1 MLPLPPLNALRAFEA
16 AARHLSFSR
25 AAAELNVTPAAVSH
39 QVKALEEYL
48 GTPLFRRLT
57 RAVVLTEAGQ
67 AGVPALRQGFAKLGE
82 AADLL
87 RADETAG
94 ALTVSVAPSFGAKWL
109 VPRLDRFAA
118 AHPDIDIR
126 IDASMAPADFARDG
140 IDVAVRFGHGV
151 YPGLHVEKLFDEEV
165 VPVCTPALCKGPPAL
180 HEPAD
185 LRRHTLIHIALRG
198 RDQTWPDWPMWLR
211 SAGVEGIDATR
222 GPRFS
227 VDSMAVQAALE
238 GQGVALVNSALVA
251 DDLAAGRLV
260 KAFELAMPV
269 SFSYYIVCPEF
280 TAERPKVA
288 AFRAWIVDQARRM
301 EDDPALDI

>member
-1 MLPLPPLNALRAFEA
+1 MSGLPSLNALRAFEA
-16 AARHLSFSR
+16 AARHLSFAR

-39 QVKALEEYL
+39 QVKALEAYL

-67 AGVPALRQGFAKLGE
+67 AGLPALRQGFAKLGE

-87 RADETAG
+87 RAHETTG

-109 VPRLDRFAA
+109 VPRLDRFAV
-118 AHPDIDIR
+118 AHPDIDLR
-126 IDASMAPADFARDG
+126 IDATLAPADFARDG
-140 IDVAVRFGHGV
+140 IDVAVRFGRGV

-165 VPVCTPALCKGPPAL
+165 VPVCTPALCKGPPTL
-180 HEPAD
+180 REPAD
-185 LRRHTLIHIALRG
+185 LRHHTLIHISLTG

-211 SAGVEGIDATR
+211 SAGVEEIEATR

-227 VDSMAVQAALE
+227 ADSMAVQAALE
-238 GQGVALVNSALVA
+238 GHGVALVNSALVA

-269 SFSYYIVCPEF
+269 SFSYFIVCPEF
-280 TAERPKVA
+280 AAERPKVA
-288 AFRAWIVDQARRM
+288 AFRSWILGQARRM
-301 EDDPALDI
+301 GDDPDLDA